1 MDECGYSMPVHAEKA
16 VAVIDSA
23 PATKEGAWE
32 VARAAGAAAD
42 ALLQPPARLN
52 ELRPAADRAW
62 RCDRVS

>member
-1 MDECGYSMPVHAEKA
+1 MPVHAEKA

-32 VARAAGAAAD
+32 VARAAGAAAN
-42 ALLQPPARLN
+42 AMLQPLARLN

-62 RCDRVS
+62 RCDLVLASSA